1 MELDI
6 YNTLLL
12 NLSLVGLFIFFYLLE
27 LFANNNYPFNNVIV
41 ADNILNEPHC
51 YESNSED
58 SSSNSEGSSSNSE
71 CSSSNSEDSSD
82 GSYSNLSVS
91 GSSSSNS
98 QELENELEIFKRKYL
113 GLKNKY
119 NRLKLENI
127 DLQFELDAILKE
139 NSRLKNSLKIRIKN
153 I

>member
-12 NLSLVGLFIFFYLLE
+12 NLSLFGLFILFYLLE
-27 LFANNNYPFNNVIV
+27 LFANNKYPFNSVIV
-41 ADNILNEPHC
+41 ADDFLNDLN
-51 YESNSED
+51 NSESD
-58 SSSNSEGSSSNSE
+58 SDN
-71 CSSSNSEDSSD
+71 SSSNSEDSSND
-82 GSYSNLSVS
+82 SYSNISVL

-119 NRLKLENI
+119 NRLKLEHI

-139 NSRLKNSLKIRIKN
+139 NLRLKNSLKSRIKN